1 MTHGLLPGG
10 RFLPVAFALS
20 LLCTAAVSAAQ
31 PAAPAAPPAA
41 APAAPP
47 APPPPPSRLDA
58 LAAALAPQP
67 GGTTPEAVADAAV
80 RSSYSLRSKQED
92 LRAAQAKVDQ
102 AFTNYYPRLTLTAT
116 YTRLSEVEN
125 SLGGSGGNIVGAANP
140 GLVTVGP
147 CAPGSPVQCLLD
159 SAGTPAAAVPFGGI
173 SIPSPQN
180 SYSLVASL
188 VVPVSDYVLRIS
200 QGVSAASGAA
210 RAKELEVR
218 AQELQIAADAKV
230 AYYNWVRAKGQVVV
244 AEDAVAQTKA
254 HLADAKQAFEVG
266 LLSKADVLR
275 LDAQVAAAEQTVV
288 DAKAFEGIASEQVR
302 TVMHLP
308 AGAPLTLGI
317 DVLGASGGPP
327 PEALD
332 TLTQEAYRNRLE
344 MQVLDENLASLR
356 EVESVTRAGY
366 YPRLDAFANGTYA
379 NPNQRY
385 FGSDEFNSSWEA
397 GLRLSWTLNDTL
409 TTGGA
414 VAEAEARTA
423 SVAQQRQ
430 ALLDGLRLEVAAAHA
445 ESVRAV
451 ASIEASERGLVAV
464 EESMRVRRELF
475 KAGKA
480 TSVDIIDAEAELT
493 RAHLRRLDAHVG
505 LLAAKAKL
513 EHVTGRDVRAAGP

>member
-10 RFLPVAFALS
+10 RFLSVAFALS
-20 LLCTAAVSAAQ
+20 LLCTAAISAAQ
-31 PAAPAAPPAA
+31 
-41 APAAPP
+41 PAAPP
-47 APPPPPSRLDA
+47 APPPGEAALPAAPPAPTRKDA
-58 LAAALAPQP
+58 LAEALAPQA
-67 GGTTPEAVADAAV
+67 GGTTPDSVADAAV
-80 RSSYSLRSKQED
+80 RTSYSLRGKQED

-116 YTRLSEVEN
+116 YTRLSEVDS

-140 GLVTVGP
+140 GLITVGP
-147 CAPGSPVQCLLD
+147 CAPGSPAQCLFD
-159 SAGTPAAAVPFGGI
+159 SGGEFVGAVPFGI
-173 SIPSPQN
+173 TIPSQQN

-200 QGVSAASGAA
+200 QGVAAASGAA
-210 RAKELEVR
+210 RAKEIEVR

-254 HLADAKQAFEVG
+254 HLVDAKQAFEVG

-288 DAKAFEGIASEQVR
+288 DAKAFEGIAGEQVR

-308 AGAPLTLGI
+308 AGTPLTVGI

-327 PEALD
+327 AEALD

-356 EVESVTRAGY
+356 EAESLTRAGY

-385 FGSDEFNSSWEA
+385 FGSTDEFNFSWEA
-397 GLRLSWTLNDTL
+397 GLRLSWTVNDTL
-409 TTGGA
+409 ATGGA
-414 VAEAEARTA
+414 AAEAEARTA

-430 ALLDGLRLEVAAAHA
+430 SLLDGLRLEVAAAHA

-480 TSVDIIDAEAELT
+480 TSVDIVDAEAELT

-513 EHVTGRDVRAAGP
+513 EHVTGRDVRAARR